1 MFYDDF
7 LKLAD
12 SSEELTFEQVPFNH
26 PLFIMYSSG
35 TTGKPK
41 CLVHSVG
48 VRNVWFGMRFGVVW
62 YGMVIL
68 YGIYSVVWYVE
79 M

>member
-7 LKLAD
+7 LNLAVN
-12 SSEELTFEQVPFNH
+12 SEELRFEQVPFNH

-48 VRNVWFGMRFGVVW
+48 VRNGLAQYWNMVG
-62 YGMVIL
+62 YGL
-68 YGIYSVVWYVE
+68 Y
-79 M
+79 

>member
-48 VRNVWFGMRFGVVW
+48 VRNVWFGMQFGVVW
-62 YGMVIL
+62 YGYI
-68 YGIYSVVWYVE
+68 VWYI
-79 M
+79 

>member
-48 VRNVWFGMRFGVVW
+48 VRNVWFGMIIVWCGMVW
-62 YGMVIL
+62 YG
-68 YGIYSVVWYVE
+68 YVVWQ
-79 M
+79 

>member
-12 SSEELTFEQVPFNH
+12 DSEELQFEQVPFHH

-48 VRNVWFGMRFGVVW
+48 VSSGIKWYMVLTSGLVWCV
-62 YGMVIL
+62 
-68 YGIYSVVWYVE
+68 
-79 M
+79 

>member
-1 MFYDDF
+1 MLASMFYDAF

-12 SSEELTFEQVPFNH
+12 NSEELQFEQVPFNH
-26 PLFIMYSSG
+26 PQFIMYSSG

-48 VRNVWFGMRFGVVW
+48 VSTGM
-62 YGMVIL
+62 I
-68 YGIYSVVWYVE
+68 
-79 M
+79 